1 MNVKVPLGTRVT
13 TPSGEEGEVIEALG
27 RGGSAPYRVKYPDGR
42 EFVWT
47 PPPDYVVGDEPGP
60 QSVPVP

>member
-1 MNVKVPLGTRVT
+1 MNVPLGTRVT
-13 TPSGEEGEVIEALG
+13 TPSGEQGEVIEALG

-47 PPPDYVVGDEPGP
+47 PPPDFVVEDPPGP
-60 QSVPVP
+60 ESVPV

>member
-1 MNVKVPLGTRVT
+1 MNVPLGTRVT

-27 RGGSAPYRVKYPDGR
+27 KGGSAPYRVKYPDGR

-47 PPPDYVVGDEPGP
+47 PPPDFAVEDQPGP
-60 QSVPVP
+60 QNVPV